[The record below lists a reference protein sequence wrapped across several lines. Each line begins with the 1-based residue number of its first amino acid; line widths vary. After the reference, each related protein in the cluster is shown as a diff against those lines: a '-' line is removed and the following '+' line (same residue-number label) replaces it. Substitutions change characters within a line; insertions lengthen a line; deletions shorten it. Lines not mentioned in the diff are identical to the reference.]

1 MSRPFPHV
9 PGRLA
14 NWTRATP
21 LGALA
26 TRWAR
31 LCAERRCEPVI
42 AATDTATIV
51 ELTRKRTGQLHAWD
65 SGCPREAHSGRDPSL
80 TSSSKKGLRRRTG
93 PALFPFT
100 GVFHYH
106 IGSVKRTRM
115 T

>member
-21 LGALA
+21 FGVVA

-31 LCAERRCEPVI
+31 VCAERRCGPVI

-51 ELTRKRTGQLHAWD
+51 ELTRKRTGRLHAWD
-65 SGCPREAHSGRDPSL
+65 SACPRKPQ
-80 TSSSKKGLRRRTG
+80 RTG
-93 PALFPFT
+93 PFSDSKFEKRVEEAD
-100 GVFHYH
+100 
-106 IGSVKRTRM
+106 RTRPVPVHGCLSLSYR
-115 T
+115 